1 MGSNGTEKIPS
12 NNNAESSETTIEI
25 KIKTLDSQTYTL
37 RVDKQMPVPA
47 LKEQIASVT
56 GVLSE
61 RQRLI
66 CQGKVLKDDQLLS
79 AYHVED
85 GHTLHLVARQPD
97 LPPPGS
103 VLHHSVTETNSSTSH
118 GHSSQIA
125 PGVFIE
131 TFNLPIQGDAVPP
144 EIDRIVSA
152 VLGSIRLPTFA
163 SGSEGID
170 VRDHDSQGFGRTLGS
185 GGILD
190 LSHPQPEQAGLR
202 FSSDRS
208 RNTFGLPATISLGSL
223 QPSVIPDSLTT
234 LSQYLSHISHEFDAI
249 VREGGDNVQAA
260 EARRNEETGSV
271 SSRSGSTP
279 EGLSSPSSLAEV
291 LLSTRRMIVEQAGE
305 YLLQLSRQLENQADV
320 TDPLLRSS
328 IQSRALRTGVLFY
341 NLGAFLLELGRTTM
355 TLRLGQTPSE
365 AVVNGGPAVFISPNG
380 PNHIMVQP
388 LPIQPGP
395 SFGAVPVGAAQS
407 NSSLGGGLGSSF
419 LPRRIDIQIRR
430 GTSTTPSSTNQE
442 ERNDTQSASIQ
453 RNPGESSVN
462 QTTYRRPDASVSG
475 EPGVRL
481 VPIRTMVA
489 AVPGPLGRPPL
500 ESSGNSIG
508 LYYPVLGRFQHVSTG
523 HANSEHVSQQSSQ
536 HHAALLST
544 PESTLQRQST
554 EDSARNGSLSTP
566 STRQEPS
573 NSRVVNINI
582 LAASGPQNNQ
592 ESERQ
597 IPSSVLQFLR
607 TLFPGGEIHVEDSSV
622 QGTNAG
628 STSDHAATSRGAA
641 QVPEAQPNVSDEGIF
656 LSNILREIMP
666 VISQQLGSE
675 GNPSED
681 HMAQDSATQVET
693 DAGTSLRRSGSEPS
707 PPNPKRQ
714 KCVPFSLLPISIG
727 QRGGYLQ
734 QVPWH
739 SLSDSSQ
746 LQHGTL
752 WESECVLR
760 IYVALFVGSSYGV
773 SDPMI
778 VCLLFISSYTILVCL
793 RWDFVGS
800 YPPQCN
806 LTVNL
811 IYHQMWTEFSFR
823 ITSQTKIICQ
833 QPLRRK
839 YRFNYRTRRSNI
851 EDNVRSRRI
860 VNIGNRIQGGSHD
873 VNLVVYA
880 CVIIYIK
887 RYVTLSFCR
896 QNFKTAVRM

>member
-793 RWDFVGS
+793 R
-800 YPPQCN
+800 
-806 LTVNL
+806 
-811 IYHQMWTEFSFR
+811 
-823 ITSQTKIICQ
+823 
-833 QPLRRK
+833 
-839 YRFNYRTRRSNI
+839 RSNI

>member
-1 MGSNGTEKIPS
+1 MTLTHYLYMEKLRSSRSSMTLLGCNTHSLPSIPNSPHSTHFRTASVLSQGITWRMGSNSTEKIPS
-12 NNNAESSETTIEI
+12 NNSAEGSETTIEI
-25 KIKTLDSQTYTL
+25 KIKTLDSQTHTL

-85 GHTLHLVARQPD
+85 GHTLHLVVRQPD

-103 VLHHSVTETNSSTSH
+103 VLNHSVTEPNSSAGH
-118 GHSSQIA
+118 GHSSQVA

-131 TFNLPIQGDAVPP
+131 TFNVPVQGEGVPP
-144 EIDRIVSA
+144 EINRIVSA
-152 VLGSIRLPTFA
+152 VLGSIGLPNFA

-170 VRDHDSQGFGRTLGS
+170 VREHDSQGSGRTGS
-185 GGILD
+185 SGILD
-190 LSHPQPEQAGLR
+190 SSHPQSEQAGLR
-202 FSSDRS
+202 SLSDRT
-208 RNTFGLPATISLGSL
+208 RNTFGFPAAVSLGSL
-223 QPSVIPDSLTT
+223 QPPVIPDSLTT

-260 EARRNEETGSV
+260 EARRNEEMGSV
-271 SSRSGSTP
+271 SSRLGSIP
-279 EGLSSPSSLAEV
+279 EGLSSPASLAEV
-291 LLSTRRMIVEQAGE
+291 LRSTRQMIVEQAGE
-305 YLLQLSRQLENQADV
+305 CLLQLSRQLENQADV

-388 LPIQPGP
+388 LPFQPGA

-419 LPRRIDIQIRR
+419 FPRRIDIQIRR
-430 GTSTTPSSTNQE
+430 GTSTNSSNTNQE
-442 ERNDTQSASIQ
+442 ERGVTQSASVQ
-453 RNPGESSVN
+453 RNTGESSIN
-462 QTTYRRPDASVSG
+462 QATSRRPDASIAG

-489 AVPGPLGRPPL
+489 AVPGPLGRPPSD
-500 ESSGNSIG
+500 SSGNSIG
-508 LYYPVLGRFQHVSTG
+508 LYYPVLGRFQHVSSG
-523 HANSEHVSQQSSQ
+523 LANSEQGSQQSSQ
-536 HHAALLST
+536 PHGAMLST

-554 EDSARNGSLSTP
+554 EDSVRNGSSSTP

-582 LAASGPQNNQ
+582 LAASGAQNNQ

-607 TLFPGGEIHVEDSSV
+607 TLFPGGEIHVEDSSL
-622 QGTNAG
+622 QGTTAG
-628 STSDHAATSRGAA
+628 SNSEHVATRGAT

-666 VISQQLGSE
+666 VISQQVGSE
-675 GNPSED
+675 ENPSED
-681 HMAQDSATQVET
+681 HMAQDSSTQVET
-693 DAGTSLRRSGSEPS
+693 DAETSRRQSGSEPS

-714 KCVPFSLLPISIG
+714 K
-727 QRGGYLQ
+727 
-734 QVPWH
+734 
-739 SLSDSSQ
+739 
-746 LQHGTL
+746 
-752 WESECVLR
+752 
-760 IYVALFVGSSYGV
+760 
-773 SDPMI
+773 
-778 VCLLFISSYTILVCL
+778 
-793 RWDFVGS
+793 
-800 YPPQCN
+800 
-806 LTVNL
+806 
-811 IYHQMWTEFSFR
+811 TE
-823 ITSQTKIICQ
+823 
-833 QPLRRK
+833 
-839 YRFNYRTRRSNI
+839 
-851 EDNVRSRRI
+851 
-860 VNIGNRIQGGSHD
+860 
-873 VNLVVYA
+873 
-880 CVIIYIK
+880 
-887 RYVTLSFCR
+887 
-896 QNFKTAVRM
+896 